1 MDESQEAIDHY
12 AAEDARIAA
21 NDFRAHTC
29 GECAWVTKGVLP
41 YCRRVSWNCIP
52 TRNDV
57 QYSGHGLLDPKEPA
71 CPAYVPREAQP

>member
-29 GECAWVTKGVLP
+29 GECAWAA
-41 YCRRVSWNCIP
+41 RRQ
-52 TRNDV
+52 RNDGWNV
-57 QYSGHGLLDPKEPA
+57 EQFLTCRYSSCKVFQTDKA
-71 CPAYVPREAQP
+71 CPAYHPREAQP